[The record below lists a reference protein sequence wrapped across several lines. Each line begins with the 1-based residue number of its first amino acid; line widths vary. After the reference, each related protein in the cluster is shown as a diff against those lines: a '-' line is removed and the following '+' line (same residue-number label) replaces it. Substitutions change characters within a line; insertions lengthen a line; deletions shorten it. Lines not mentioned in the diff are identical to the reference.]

1 MAYINYNLQA
11 VGESQLI
18 IMQKSAMTRPPM
30 HARPSV
36 AAPQFSHF
44 FSQEIIENCAILT
57 SGKQSICPTPPTPPP
72 PPPSTFPPQLT
83 RRTTLP
89 HTHTHACTLCHAYSA
104 PIRIIFPFSVFFS
117 TFFCGISL
125 ASANALAR
133 GKKKKNN
140 HMWVRLLLSWLL
152 CANCKISRLQNK
164 EQHCEKMLAT
174 CWLTQSK
181 KKTLFFYHCWH
192 FLKIPK
198 I

>member
-18 IMQKSAMTRPPM
+18 IMQKSAMTRLPM

-83 RRTTLP
+83 RRMTLP

-133 GKKKKNN
+133 GKKKKTTI
-140 HMWVRLLLSWLL
+140 
-152 CANCKISRLQNK
+152 CGCDYY
-164 EQHCEKMLAT
+164 
-174 CWLTQSK
+174 
-181 KKTLFFYHCWH
+181 YHDYYAQIAKFRGCRTRSNTARKCLPH
-192 FLKIPK
+192 VD
-198 I
+198 

>member
-18 IMQKSAMTRPPM
+18 IMQKSAMTRLPM

-133 GKKKKNN
+133 GKKKK
-140 HMWVRLLLSWLL
+140 
-152 CANCKISRLQNK
+152 
-164 EQHCEKMLAT
+164 
-174 CWLTQSK
+174 
-181 KKTLFFYHCWH
+181 KTTICGCDYYYHDYYAQIAKFRGCRTRSNTARKCLPH
-192 FLKIPK
+192 VD
-198 I
+198 